1 MKRLILLFLL
11 CSSYFFAQT
20 ITWTEIGSFYNLPAG
35 VKLYEGTRTSP
46 KLKAYYFDVDLNS
59 PKIAVRPYVTSSP
72 STVNVLTSRFGA
84 YAAIN
89 GGFFGGST
97 SYSTVVYP
105 NEVKAQNVGSV
116 TRNNQSYP
124 VIRSFFGV
132 KTDKQP
138 SVDWIYH
145 FNNTIQGIYTFNQP
159 LQYAYN
165 APSPLPTPQQSQG
178 SVYQN
183 LLVGIGGGPTLVK
196 NGQVHI
202 TYNEEIMWGS
212 GVGLDNRDPRTAVGY
227 TADKHVIMIVADG
240 RQTDSEG
247 LSLTELAQV
256 FINLGCVEAM
266 NLDGGGSTQM
276 ALGNQFMN
284 SPSEQRAVPV
294 IFAITHI
301 DSLHLPKEPT
311 FEKVIDTGDPEAS
324 LNGPDWFPTANT
336 GFWGTT
342 AAQLNAVGSGDSYA
356 QFNLNL
362 EKEASYEVYAWWVS
376 SSNRSKTTPF
386 IITHKNGIDTVKK
399 DQSVNGSS
407 WVKIGTYTFAGTSNE
422 NIKLTDAGSPSGT
435 YVVADAIRLIS
446 YDSTFVVS
454 VNDNIENLPKSFS
467 LSQNYPNPF
476 NPTTKI
482 AFSLNE
488 TSNLSLIV
496 YNSLGEQ
503 VATLINNNTLTKG
516 NHFVVW
522 NAKNDNGNIVPSGIY
537 FYSLQTNGKTI
548 TKKMALVK

>member
-165 APSPLPTPQQSQG
+165 APSP
-178 SVYQN
+178 
-183 LLVGIGGGPTLVK
+183 
-196 NGQVHI
+196 
-202 TYNEEIMWGS
+202 
-212 GVGLDNRDPRTAVGY
+212 
-227 TADKHVIMIVADG
+227 
-240 RQTDSEG
+240 
-247 LSLTELAQV
+247 
-256 FINLGCVEAM
+256 
-266 NLDGGGSTQM
+266 
-276 ALGNQFMN
+276 
-284 SPSEQRAVPV
+284 
-294 IFAITHI
+294 
-301 DSLHLPKEPT
+301 
-311 FEKVIDTGDPEAS
+311 
-324 LNGPDWFPTANT
+324 
-336 GFWGTT
+336 
-342 AAQLNAVGSGDSYA
+342 
-356 QFNLNL
+356 
-362 EKEASYEVYAWWVS
+362 
-376 SSNRSKTTPF
+376 
-386 IITHKNGIDTVKK
+386 
-399 DQSVNGSS
+399 
-407 WVKIGTYTFAGTSNE
+407 
-422 NIKLTDAGSPSGT
+422 
-435 YVVADAIRLIS
+435 
-446 YDSTFVVS
+446 
-454 VNDNIENLPKSFS
+454 
-467 LSQNYPNPF
+467 
-476 NPTTKI
+476 
-482 AFSLNE
+482 
-488 TSNLSLIV
+488 
-496 YNSLGEQ
+496 
-503 VATLINNNTLTKG
+503 
-516 NHFVVW
+516 
-522 NAKNDNGNIVPSGIY
+522 
-537 FYSLQTNGKTI
+537 
-548 TKKMALVK
+548 